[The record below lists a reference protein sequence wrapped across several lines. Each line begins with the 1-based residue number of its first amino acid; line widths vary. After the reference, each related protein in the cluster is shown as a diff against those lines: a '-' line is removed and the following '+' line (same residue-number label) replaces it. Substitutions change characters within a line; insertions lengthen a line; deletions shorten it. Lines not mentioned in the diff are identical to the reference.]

1 MSLKN
6 VLIIVDNIDESI
18 DFYEE
23 LFGLRV
29 ITRMEGNVIMSEG
42 LVLQDVDVWYDSTK
56 IPTTPHNNMTE
67 LYFEETIAEK
77 YNISTTLLCDTNH
90 ILYSDYSEVIVV
102 GAGADAVDY
111 KLISICHKG
120 DVVVSQDYGVA
131 AMALGKGAHAIHQS
145 GKWYTNENIDQMLM
159 ERHLNKKA
167 RRSSHKNHM
176 KGPRKRTEDDDVR
189 FAQSFEKLIL
199 MAKSK
204 EGAQS
209 GTIKEK
215 DSYKDI

>member
-1 MSLKN
+1 M
-6 VLIIVDNIDESI
+6 
-18 DFYEE
+18 
-23 LFGLRV
+23 
-29 ITRMEGNVIMSEG
+29 
-42 LVLQDVDVWYDSTK
+42 
-56 IPTTPHNNMTE
+56 
-67 LYFEETIAEK
+67 
-77 YNISTTLLCDTNH
+77 
-90 ILYSDYSEVIVV
+90 IVV

-131 AMALGKGAHAIHQS
+131 AMALGKGAYAIHQS

-176 KGPRKRTEDDDVR
+176 KGRTMSGGHRLCADRSGSGDPRKRTEEDDVR

-209 GTIKEK
+209 GTI
-215 DSYKDI
+215 